1 VERLKGWDLV
11 LSDEAARRRAVE
23 KARRVELCKHL

>member
-1 VERLKGWDLV
+1 VERLKGWAMV

>member
-1 VERLKGWDLV
+1 VERLKGWAMV

-23 KARRVELCKHL
+23 KARRVELCRHL